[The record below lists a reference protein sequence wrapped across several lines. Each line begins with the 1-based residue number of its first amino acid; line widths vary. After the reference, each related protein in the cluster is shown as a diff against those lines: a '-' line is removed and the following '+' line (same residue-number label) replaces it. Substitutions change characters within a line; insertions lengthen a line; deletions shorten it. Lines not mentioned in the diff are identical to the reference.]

1 VAEDR
6 RGEAM
11 GWYGSALTSGVALGA
26 PVAGVLIDA
35 TGPWGGFTAVA
46 VVSSL
51 IGVVGF
57 TMRTRPLGPIPHDTA
72 QALR

>member
-1 VAEDR
+1 
-6 RGEAM
+6 M

-46 VVSSL
+46 VVSAL
-51 IGVVGF
+51 IGAAGFAARNLGRQATAHPDQVVRRG
-57 TMRTRPLGPIPHDTA
+57 
-72 QALR
+72 